1 MKHCAQCRHWHT
13 PPAGTPW
20 RITDG
25 TIGQCRAIPP
35 AQDFRWPRTKSTDT
49 CSAWSAVASAA
60 ATTKPPEPEPLPTA
74 EFVGFD
80 TPKKPKAKQK
90 GSA

>member
-1 MKHCAQCRHWHT
+1 M
-13 PPAGTPW
+13 
-20 RITDG
+20 
-25 TIGQCRAIPP
+25 
-35 AQDFRWPRTKSTDT
+35 
-49 CSAWSAVASAA
+49 ASAA
-60 ATTKPPEPEPLPTA
+60 AATKPPEPEPEPLPTA